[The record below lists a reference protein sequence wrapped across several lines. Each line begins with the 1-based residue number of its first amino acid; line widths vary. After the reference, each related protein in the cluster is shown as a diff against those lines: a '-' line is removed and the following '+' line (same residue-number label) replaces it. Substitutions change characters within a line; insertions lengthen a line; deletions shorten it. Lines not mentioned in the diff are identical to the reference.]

1 MKNLGMF
8 LDGTTQCYKD
18 ISFPKVVNF
27 IQFYSKCIFYHLSH
41 QGSAIKMHFLTCQV
55 NGEIYIKD

>member
-8 LDGTTQCYKD
+8 LDGMTQYYKD

-27 IQFYSKCIFYHLSH
+27 IQFYSKYIF
-41 QGSAIKMHFLTCQV
+41 
-55 NGEIYIKD
+55 